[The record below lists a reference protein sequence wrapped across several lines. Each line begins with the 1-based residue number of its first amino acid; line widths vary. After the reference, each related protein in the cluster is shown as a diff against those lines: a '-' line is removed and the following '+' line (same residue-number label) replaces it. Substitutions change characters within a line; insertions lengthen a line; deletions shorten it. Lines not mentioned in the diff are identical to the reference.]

1 METLLENHFIRVEN
15 LLKFHMDQQSI
26 EKKSYLSEGYSELR
40 TDLDQLCDSFTQN
53 IKAVLISAK
62 EKWNNNMNK
71 VRDRVDSV
79 KRQAEMKIKESVLH
93 LNGQIKSFTNMIDEK
108 NKKVKNFTRMIDEK
122 VTVNSKNEKAPV
134 NPYEEALLIQEKYGV
149 TSKTEQWKNKKFL
162 QQLHQA
168 DPEAHDRFLLLKE
181 LHLAQ
186 LMNEWKK
193 PQKLEGKISKES
205 VLER

>member
-53 IKAVLISAK
+53 IKAALISAK

-71 VRDRVDSV
+71 VRDRVGSV

-108 NKKVKNFTRMIDEK
+108 
-122 VTVNSKNEKAPV
+122 VTVNSKNEKAPA
-134 NPYEEALLIQEKYGV
+134 NPYEEALLIQEKYRV
-149 TSKTEQWKNKKFL
+149 TSKTAQWKNKKFL

-193 PQKLEGKISKES
+193 PQKLEGKLSKES